1 MIKTSGYRVSPT
13 EIEELLYETQL
24 VGEAA
29 AFGVPHPALGQAI
42 VVVATQL
49 AETTVD
55 EAMLLAE
62 CKSRLPAY
70 MVPGRIDL
78 RTGPLPRNPNG
89 KIDRK
94 TLAAE
99 YQNLFDQS

>member
-1 MIKTSGYRVSPT
+1 MCHARAGAPSLQAKIGLFEK
-13 EIEELLYETQL
+13 EK
-24 VGEAA
+24 EAFIQSA
-29 AFGVPHPALGQAI
+29 QGVPKPIAGQEKGADDR
-42 VVVATQL
+42 L
-49 AETTVD
+49 DLRRFD

-78 RTGPLPRNPNG
+78 RAGPLPRNPNG

-99 YQNLFDQS
+99 YQNLFDEG